1 MQKYSEDLTLA
12 HEYYREQDYKNCLK
26 VYDILF
32 HNKGEQ
38 LSIGNLKEYAISLQK
53 NMRYFESIEIA
64 RKILDKKRVDI
75 DIFLNMCICLGK
87 IGKYSDALEYYNK
100 ILKINK
106 NYNIQIGYYA
116 YLLGQV
122 GKNEMA
128 DFYYKIAIDIEPDN
142 AWYIS
147 HYAFFL
153 QRIKEYSRSEYYY
166 KVALNKDKNN
176 SWVSKRYAYFLKE
189 LKGKEKAYSY
199 YDQLFVENPYNYNY
213 YINAA
218 ELAFISNDIEKSL
231 RYLEK
236 ANSINKPKVME
247 IILRF
252 YWAIYYILSDDLK
265 DFEKEA
271 LALKSLRRQYTEFI
285 HRDLTD
291 LSFYI
296 SNNLSEIKKQKYE
309 YISSILY
316 KGE

>member
-32 HNKGEQ
+32 HKGEQ

-199 YDQLFVENPYNYNY
+199 YEQLFVENPYNYNY

-218 ELAFISNDIEKSL
+218 ELAFIEYSCAMKSHFRKFGNQMSGSGNHL
-231 RYLEK
+231 CNYASL
-236 ANSINKPKVME
+236 
-247 IILRF
+247 
-252 YWAIYYILSDDLK
+252 
-265 DFEKEA
+265 
-271 LALKSLRRQYTEFI
+271 LA
-285 HRDLTD
+285 
-291 LSFYI
+291 
-296 SNNLSEIKKQKYE
+296 
-309 YISSILY
+309 
-316 KGE
+316 

>member
-1 MQKYSEDLTLA
+1 MQKSSEDLTMA

-32 HNKGEQ
+32 HKGEQ
-38 LSIGNLKEYAISLQK
+38 LSISELKEYAISLQK

-87 IGKYSDALEYYNK
+87 IGKYPDALEYYNK

-122 GKNEMA
+122 GKNEIA

-153 QRIKEYSRSEYYY
+153 QKIKEYSRSEYYY
-166 KVALNKDKNN
+166 KIALNKDKNN
-176 SWVSKRYAYFLKE
+176 SWLSKRYAYFLKE

-199 YDQLFVENPYNYNY
+199 YEQLFCENPYNYNY

-218 ELAFISNDIEKSL
+218 ELAFISNDIEESL

-265 DFEKEA
+265 EFEKET
-271 LALKSLRRQYTEFI
+271 LALKSLRRQYTGFI

-296 SNNLSEIKKQKYE
+296 SNNLNEIKKQKYE

>member
-1 MQKYSEDLTLA
+1 M
-12 HEYYREQDYKNCLK
+12 
-26 VYDILF
+26 
-32 HNKGEQ
+32 
-38 LSIGNLKEYAISLQK
+38 
-53 NMRYFESIEIA
+53 
-64 RKILDKKRVDI
+64 
-75 DIFLNMCICLGK
+75 
-87 IGKYSDALEYYNK
+87 
-100 ILKINK
+100 
-106 NYNIQIGYYA
+106 
-116 YLLGQV
+116 
-122 GKNEMA
+122 
-128 DFYYKIAIDIEPDN
+128 
-142 AWYIS
+142 
-147 HYAFFL
+147 
-153 QRIKEYSRSEYYY
+153 
-166 KVALNKDKNN
+166 
-176 SWVSKRYAYFLKE
+176 
-189 LKGKEKAYSY
+189 
-199 YDQLFVENPYNYNY
+199 FVENPYNYNY

-236 ANSINKPKVME
+236 VNSINKPKVME